1 MEESIGPGV
10 LGGPRGLRGTGR
22 NGMPGMSPGMPGM
35 LGRPDMPGTSVIPG
49 VPPGPPPAG
58 LELTGADVS
67 HIRRKYLDVV
77 YANSSPTQMLDIY
90 LPATGGPFPIV
101 LHLHGGAFEIGGRRD
116 LHVLTWLRGLDHGY
130 AVVSVDYRLSGEAVF
145 PAGLQDA
152 KAAIRWLRAHG
163 SEYGLD
169 SDRVAAVGGSS
180 GGNYAAMLC
189 VTAGEALFDDPA
201 LGNGEYASDIQ
212 AAVDMFGPT
221 DFLKMD
227 EHLTANHLGPAD
239 HSAGTSPESRYLG
252 APITE
257 VPEKVRLAN
266 PITYVHKGMPPI
278 LIQHGTADCTV
289 PVQQSIEFARAI
301 EERVGPDRFELDIFE
316 GGVHD
321 DLVFD
326 SDENMARVFGFI
338 DRHLK

>member
-10 LGGPRGLRGTGR
+10 LGGPRGLRGTGM
-22 NGMPGMSPGMPGM
+22 NGMPGIPGMPGM
-35 LGRPDMPGTSVIPG
+35 PGM
-49 VPPGPPPAG
+49 PPGPPPPG
-58 LELTGADVS
+58 FELPQADVS
-67 HIRRKYLDVV
+67 HVARKHLDVV
-77 YANSSPTQMLDIY
+77 YANASPNQLLDIY
-90 LPATGGPFPIV
+90 LPDTGDGPFPII

-116 LHVLTWLRGLDHGY
+116 LHVLSWLCGLDHGY
-130 AVVSVDYRLSGEAVF
+130 ALVSVEYRLSGEAIF
-145 PAGLQDA
+145 PAGIQDA
-152 KAAIRWLRAHG
+152 KAAVRWLRAHG
-163 SEYGLD
+163 SECSLD
-169 SDRVAAVGGSS
+169 AGRVAAVGGSS

-189 VTAGEALFDDPA
+189 VTAGEALFDDLA

-227 EHLTANHLGPAD
+227 EHLTANDLGPAD
-239 HSAGTSPESRYLG
+239 HSEGTSPEARYLG

-257 VPEKVRLAN
+257 VPDKVRLAS
-266 PITYVHKGMPPI
+266 PITYVHTGMPPI

-301 EERVGPDRFELDIFE
+301 EERAGPDRFELDIFE

-326 SDENMARVFGFI
+326 SDENMDRVFGFL

>member
-1 MEESIGPGV
+1 MEASIGPGV
-10 LGGPRGLRGTGR
+10 LGGPRGLRGTGS
-22 NGMPGMSPGMPGM
+22 NGMP
-35 LGRPDMPGTSVIPG
+35 DMPDI
-49 VPPGPPPAG
+49 PPGPPPPG
-58 LELTGADVS
+58 FELPQADVS
-67 HIRRKYLDVV
+67 HVGRKYLDIV
-77 YANSSPTQMLDIY
+77 YANASPTQVLDIY
-90 LPATGGPFPIV
+90 LPETGDGPFPIV
-101 LHLHGGAFEIGGRRD
+101 LHLHGGAFEIGSRRD
-116 LHVLTWLRGLDHGY
+116 LHVLTWLRALDYGY
-130 AVVSVDYRLSGEAVF
+130 ALVSVEYRLSGEAIF

-163 SEYGLD
+163 HEYGLD
-169 SDRVAAVGGSS
+169 AERIAAVGGSS

-189 VTAGEALFDDPA
+189 VTAGESLFDDPA
-201 LGNGEYASDIQ
+201 LGNSEYASDIQ

-227 EHLTANHLGPAD
+227 EHLTANGLGPAD
-239 HSAGTSPESRYLG
+239 HSEATSPEARYLG

-257 VPEKVRLAN
+257 VPDKVRLAS
-266 PITYVHKGMPPI
+266 PITYIHKGMSPI

-326 SDENMARVFGFI
+326 SDENMDRVFEFL
-338 DRHLK
+338 DRYLK

>member
-1 MEESIGPGV
+1 MEESVGPGV

-22 NGMPGMSPGMPGM
+22 NGMPGMPPGMPGM
-35 LGRPDMPGTSVIPG
+35 LGMPDISGMPGM
-49 VPPGPPPAG
+49 PPGPPPPG
-58 LELTGADVS
+58 FELPEADVA
-67 HIRRKYLDVV
+67 HIGRKYLDVV
-77 YANSSPTQMLDIY
+77 YANASPNQLLDIY
-90 LPATGGPFPIV
+90 LPETGDGPFPII

-116 LHVLTWLRGLDHGY
+116 FHVLTWLRALDRGY
-130 AVVSVDYRLSGEAVF
+130 AVVSVEYRLSGEAIF
-145 PAGLQDA
+145 PAGIQDA
-152 KAAIRWLRAHG
+152 KAAVRWLRAHG
-163 SEYGLD
+163 SKYSLNA
-169 SDRVAAVGGSS
+169 DRVAAVGGSS

-201 LGNGEYASDIQ
+201 LGNTEYASDIQ

-239 HSAGTSPESRYLG
+239 HSEGTSPEARYLG
-252 APITE
+252 APITA
-257 VPEKVRLAN
+257 VPDKVRLAS
-266 PITYVHKGMPPI
+266 PIAYVHKGMSPI

-289 PVQQSIEFARAI
+289 PVQQSIELARAI
-301 EERVGPDRFELDIFE
+301 EEIVGPDRFELDIFE

-326 SDENMARVFGFI
+326 SDENMDRVFGFL
-338 DRHLK
+338 DRYLK